1 MFLWFVSYVFVICF
15 FVGLILFLSKQTLVE
30 TNKVQLFVTTKTFLQ
45 KNIEI
50 LTEHANETHIRK
62 LAKVL
67 DEREANAEAR
77 TKRLG

>member
-15 FVGLILFLSKQTLVE
+15 FVGLILLLSKQTLVE
-30 TNKVQLFVTTKTFLQ
+30 TKVQPFTTTKTFLQ

-50 LTEHANETHIRK
+50 LTEYANETHIRK

-67 DEREANAEAR
+67 DERETNAEAR

>member
-15 FVGLILFLSKQTLVE
+15 FVGLILFLSKQALVE
-30 TNKVQLFVTTKTFLQ
+30 TKVQPFTTTKTFLQ

-50 LTEHANETHIRK
+50 LTEYANETHIRK

-67 DEREANAEAR
+67 DEREANAKAR

>member
-30 TNKVQLFVTTKTFLQ
+30 TKVQPFTTTKTFLQ

-50 LTEHANETHIRK
+50 LTEYANETHIRK

>member
-15 FVGLILFLSKQTLVE
+15 FVGLIIFLSKQDTDK
-30 TNKVQLFVTTKTFLQ
+30 TKVQSFTTTKTFLQ

-62 LAKVL
+62 LAEVL
-67 DEREANAEAR
+67 D
-77 TKRLG
+77 KR